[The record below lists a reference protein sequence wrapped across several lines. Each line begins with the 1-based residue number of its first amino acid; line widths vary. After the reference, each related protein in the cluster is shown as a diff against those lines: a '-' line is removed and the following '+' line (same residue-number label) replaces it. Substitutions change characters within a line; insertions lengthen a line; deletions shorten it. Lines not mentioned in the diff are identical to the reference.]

1 MEQLKQHYEK
11 AILGLAMLALVY
23 VAYGVLT
30 DNSEE
35 AIEEQVQARER
46 PDDKDKKP
54 MPQMVMTD
62 YHATLARLE
71 KAETLNLSNPHNLF
85 NPVQWRVTRQGTTLK
100 VELGNEIGAGAIELS
115 ETRPLYLK
123 IEYRG
128 TTGTAPNTRY
138 RFAVTREAAEIK
150 KKRLRMT
157 TSAQLN
163 DKDTR
168 DLFTMIKIVGDP
180 ADPTAFELQLA
191 NNAGN
196 ITVEKGKLFQRID
209 GYTATLK
216 YAPDNKTYAN
226 KRVRDKL
233 FFADDGHNIVAIGK
247 REVVL
252 STASTSKRTTI
263 RLR

>member
-30 DNSEE
+30 DTSKE
-35 AIEEQVQARER
+35 AIEEQKDARDPEHL
-46 PDDKDKKP
+46 KVKKEMPP
-54 MPQMVMTD
+54 MEMRG

-100 VELGNEIGAGAIELS
+100 VESGKEIGAGAIVLS

-128 TTGTAPNTRY
+128 TTGTAQNTRY
-138 RFAVTREAAEIK
+138 RFAVTREAAETK

-157 TSAQLN
+157 TTAQLN

-168 DLFTMIKIVGDP
+168 DLFTLIKIVGAP
-180 ADPTAFELQLA
+180 DPTAF
-191 NNAGN
+191 
-196 ITVEKGKLFQRID
+196 
-209 GYTATLK
+209 
-216 YAPDNKTYAN
+216 
-226 KRVRDKL
+226 
-233 FFADDGHNIVAIGK
+233 
-247 REVVL
+247 
-252 STASTSKRTTI
+252 
-263 RLR
+263 

>member
-1 MEQLKQHYEK
+1 MEQLKEHYEK
-11 AILGLAMLALVY
+11 GILGLAMLALVY

-30 DNSEE
+30 DTSEE
-35 AIEEQVQARER
+35 AIEDQKQARNR
-46 PDDKDKKP
+46 PDLEQKKEMPP
-54 MPQMVMTD
+54 MEMRG

-71 KAETLNLSNPHNLF
+71 KGETLNLSNPHNLF

-128 TTGTAPNTRY
+128 TTGTAQKTRY
-138 RFAVTREAAEIK
+138 RFAVTREAAETK

-157 TSAQLN
+157 TTAQLN

-216 YAPDNKTYAN
+216 YPPDNKTYAN

-233 FFADDGHNIVAIGK
+233 FFADDGHNIVAIEAS
-247 REVVL
+247 EVVL
-252 STASTSKRTTI
+252 STASTSKRTSI

>member
-1 MEQLKQHYEK
+1 MEQVKEHYEK

-35 AIEEQVQARER
+35 AIAEQVQARSR
-46 PDDKDKKP
+46 PALEQKKEMPP
-54 MPQMVMTD
+54 MEMRG

-128 TTGTAPNTRY
+128 TTGTAQNTRY
-138 RFAVTREAAEIK
+138 RFAVTREAAETK

-157 TSAQLN
+157 TTAQLN

-263 RLR
+263 GLP

>member
-30 DNSEE
+30 DTSKE
-35 AIEEQVQARER
+35 AIEEQKDARDPEHL
-46 PDDKDKKP
+46 KVKKEMPP
-54 MPQMVMTD
+54 MEMRG
-62 YHATLARLE
+62 YHGTLARLE

-100 VELGNEIGAGAIELS
+100 VELGNEIGAGAIVLS

-128 TTGTAPNTRY
+128 TTGPAGNIRY
-138 RFAVTREAAEIK
+138 RFAVTREAAETK

-157 TSAQLN
+157 TTAQLN

-168 DLFTMIKIVGDP
+168 DLFTLIKIVGAP
-180 ADPTAFELQLA
+180 DPTAFELQLA

-196 ITVEKGKLFQRID
+196 VTVEKGKLFQRID

-216 YAPDNKTYAN
+216 YPPDNKTYAN

>member
-35 AIEEQVQARER
+35 AIAEQVQARER

-71 KAETLNLSNPHNLF
+71 KDEPLNLSNPHNLF

-100 VELGNEIGAGAIELS
+100 VELGSEIGAGAIELI

-128 TTGTAPNTRY
+128 TTGPAGNIRY
-138 RFAVTREAAEIK
+138 RFAVTREAAETK

-157 TSAQLN
+157 TTAQLN

-168 DLFTMIKIVGDP
+168 DMFTLIKIVGAP

-209 GYTATLK
+209 GYTANLK

>member
-11 AILGLAMLALVY
+11 AILGMAMLALVY

-30 DNSEE
+30 DTSEE
-35 AIEEQVQARER
+35 AIEDQKQARNR
-46 PDDKDKKP
+46 PDLEQKKEMPP
-54 MPQMVMTD
+54 MEMRG

-71 KAETLNLSNPHNLF
+71 KGETLNLSNPHNLF

-128 TTGTAPNTRY
+128 TTGTAQKTRY
-138 RFAVTREAAEIK
+138 RFAVTREAAETK

-157 TSAQLN
+157 TTAQLN

-216 YAPDNKTYAN
+216 YPPDNKTYAN

-233 FFADDGHNIVAIGK
+233 FFADDGHNIVAIEAS
-247 REVVL
+247 EVVL
-252 STASTSKRTTI
+252 STASTSKRTSI

>member
-1 MEQLKQHYEK
+1 MEQLKEHYEK

-35 AIEEQVQARER
+35 AIAEQIQARSR
-46 PDDKDKKP
+46 PALEQKKEMPP
-54 MPQMVMTD
+54 MEMRG
-62 YHATLARLE
+62 YHGTLARLE

-100 VELGNEIGAGAIELS
+100 VELGSEIGAGAIELS

>member
-1 MEQLKQHYEK
+1 MEQLKEHYEK

-35 AIEEQVQARER
+35 AIAEQIQARSR
-46 PDDKDKKP
+46 PALEQKKEMPP
-54 MPQMVMTD
+54 MEMRG

-71 KAETLNLSNPHNLF
+71 KGETLNLSNPHNLF

-128 TTGTAPNTRY
+128 TTGTAQKTRY
-138 RFAVTREAAEIK
+138 RFAVTREAAETK

-157 TSAQLN
+157 TTAQLN

-233 FFADDGHNIVAIGK
+233 FFADDGHNIVAIGAS
-247 REVVL
+247 EVVL
-252 STASTSKRTTI
+252 STASTSKRTSI

>member
-1 MEQLKQHYEK
+1 MEQLKEHYEK

-35 AIEEQVQARER
+35 AIAEQIQARSR
-46 PDDKDKKP
+46 PALEQKKEMPP
-54 MPQMVMTD
+54 MEMRG
-62 YHATLARLE
+62 YHGTLARLE

-138 RFAVTREAAEIK
+138 RFAVTREAAETK

-157 TSAQLN
+157 TTAQLN

>member
-1 MEQLKQHYEK
+1 MEQIKEHYEK

-35 AIEEQVQARER
+35 AIAEQIQARSR
-46 PDDKDKKP
+46 PALEQKKEMSP
-54 MPQMVMTD
+54 MDMRR
-62 YHATLARLE
+62 YHGTLARLE
-71 KAETLNLSNPHNLF
+71 KDEPLNLSNPHNLF

-100 VELGNEIGAGAIELS
+100 VELGNEIGAGAIELI

-209 GYTATLK
+209 GYTANLK
-216 YAPDNKTYAN
+216 YGPDNKTYAN

-263 RLR
+263 GLR

>member
-1 MEQLKQHYEK
+1 MEQLKEHYEK

-35 AIEEQVQARER
+35 AIAEQIQARSR
-46 PDDKDKKP
+46 PALEQKKEMPP
-54 MPQMVMTD
+54 MEMRG
-62 YHATLARLE
+62 YHGTLARLE

-138 RFAVTREAAEIK
+138 RFAVTREAAETK

-157 TSAQLN
+157 TTAQLN

-196 ITVEKGKLFQRID
+196 VTVEKGKLFQRID

>member
-1 MEQLKQHYEK
+1 MEQLKEHYEK

-35 AIEEQVQARER
+35 AIAEQIQARSR
-46 PDDKDKKP
+46 PALEQKKEMPP
-54 MPQMVMTD
+54 MEMRG

-71 KAETLNLSNPHNLF
+71 KGETLNLSNPHNLF

-100 VELGNEIGAGAIELS
+100 VELGNEIGAGAIVLS

-128 TTGTAPNTRY
+128 TTGPAGNIRY
-138 RFAVTREAAEIK
+138 RFAVTREAAETK

-157 TSAQLN
+157 TTAQLN

-168 DLFTMIKIVGDP
+168 DMFTMIKIVGAP

-191 NNAGN
+191 DNAGN
-196 ITVEKGKLFQRID
+196 VTVEKGKLFQRID

-233 FFADDGHNIVAIGK
+233 FFADDGHNIVAIGAS
-247 REVVL
+247 EVVL

>member
-1 MEQLKQHYEK
+1 MEQLKEHYEK

-35 AIEEQVQARER
+35 AIAEQIQARSR
-46 PDDKDKKP
+46 PALEQKKEMPP
-54 MPQMVMTD
+54 MEMRG

-71 KAETLNLSNPHNLF
+71 KGETLNLSNPHNLF

-100 VELGNEIGAGAIELS
+100 VELGNEIGAGAIVLS

-128 TTGTAPNTRY
+128 TTGPAGNIRY
-138 RFAVTREAAEIK
+138 RFAVTREAAETK

-157 TSAQLN
+157 TTAQLN

-168 DLFTMIKIVGDP
+168 DMFTMIKIVGAP

-191 NNAGN
+191 DNAGN
-196 ITVEKGKLFQRID
+196 VTVEKGKLFQRID

>member
-35 AIEEQVQARER
+35 AIAEQVQARER

-100 VELGNEIGAGAIELS
+100 VELGSEIGAGAIELI

-209 GYTATLK
+209 GYTANLK
-216 YAPDNKTYAN
+216 YGPDNKTYAN

-263 RLR
+263 GLR

>member
-1 MEQLKQHYEK
+1 MEQLKEHYEK

-35 AIEEQVQARER
+35 AIAEQVQARER
-46 PDDKDKKP
+46 PGDKDKKP

-100 VELGNEIGAGAIELS
+100 VELGNEIGAGAIELI

-263 RLR
+263 GLR

>member
-35 AIEEQVQARER
+35 AIAEQREARE
-46 PDDKDKKP
+46 PGHLKVKKEMPP
-54 MPQMVMTD
+54 MEMRGYQ
-62 YHATLARLE
+62 ATLARLE
-71 KAETLNLSNPHNLF
+71 KAEPLNLSNPHNLF

-100 VELGNEIGAGAIELS
+100 VELGNEIGAGAIVLS

-138 RFAVTREAAEIK
+138 RFAVTREAAETK

-157 TSAQLN
+157 TTAQLN

-168 DLFTMIKIVGDP
+168 DMFTLIKIVGAS

-216 YAPDNKTYAN
+216 YEPDNKTYAN

>member
-1 MEQLKQHYEK
+1 MEQLKEHYEK

-35 AIEEQVQARER
+35 AIAEQIQARSR
-46 PDDKDKKP
+46 PALEQKKEMPP
-54 MPQMVMTD
+54 MEMRG
-62 YHATLARLE
+62 YHGTLARLE
-71 KAETLNLSNPHNLF
+71 KGETLNLSNPHNLF

-100 VELGNEIGAGAIELS
+100 VELGNEIGAGAIELI

-128 TTGTAPNTRY
+128 TTGPAGNIRY
-138 RFAVTREAAEIK
+138 RFAVTREAAETK
-150 KKRLRMT
+150 KKRLRIT
-157 TSAQLN
+157 TTAQLN

-168 DLFTMIKIVGDP
+168 DLFTLIKIVGAP

-191 NNAGN
+191 DNAGN
-196 ITVEKGKLFQRID
+196 VTVEKGKLFQRID

>member
-1 MEQLKQHYEK
+1 MEQVKEHYEK

-35 AIEEQVQARER
+35 AIAEQVQARSR
-46 PDDKDKKP
+46 PALEQKKEMPP
-54 MPQMVMTD
+54 MEMRG
-62 YHATLARLE
+62 YHGTLARLE

-100 VELGNEIGAGAIELS
+100 VELGNEIGAGAIVLS

-128 TTGTAPNTRY
+128 TTGTAQNTRY
-138 RFAVTREAAEIK
+138 RFAVTREAAETK

-157 TSAQLN
+157 TTAQLN

-168 DLFTMIKIVGDP
+168 DMFTMIKIVGAP

-196 ITVEKGKLFQRID
+196 VTVEKGKLFQRID

>member
-35 AIEEQVQARER
+35 AIAEQREARE
-46 PDDKDKKP
+46 PGHLKVKKEMPP
-54 MPQMVMTD
+54 MEMRG

-100 VELGNEIGAGAIELS
+100 VELGNEIGAGAIELI

-138 RFAVTREAAEIK
+138 RFAVTREAAETK

-157 TSAQLN
+157 TTAQLN

-168 DLFTMIKIVGDP
+168 DMFTMIKIVGAP

-191 NNAGN
+191 DNAGN
-196 ITVEKGKLFQRID
+196 VTVEKGKLFQRID
-209 GYTATLK
+209 GYTANLK
-216 YAPDNKTYAN
+216 YGPDNKTYAN

>member
-1 MEQLKQHYEK
+1 M
-11 AILGLAMLALVY
+11 
-23 VAYGVLT
+23 
-30 DNSEE
+30 
-35 AIEEQVQARER
+35 
-46 PDDKDKKP
+46 
-54 MPQMVMTD
+54 
-62 YHATLARLE
+62 
-71 KAETLNLSNPHNLF
+71 
-85 NPVQWRVTRQGTTLK
+85 
-100 VELGNEIGAGAIELS
+100 
-115 ETRPLYLK
+115 
-123 IEYRG
+123 
-128 TTGTAPNTRY
+128 
-138 RFAVTREAAEIK
+138 
-150 KKRLRMT
+150 
-157 TSAQLN
+157 LN

-168 DLFTMIKIVGDP
+168 DMFTLIDREGAP
-180 ADPTAFELQLA
+180 ADPTAFVLQLA

-196 ITVEKGKLFQRID
+196 VTVEKGKLFQRID

>member
-35 AIEEQVQARER
+35 AIAEQVQAREQ

-54 MPQMVMTD
+54 MPQMVMIN
-62 YHATLARLE
+62 YQATLARLE

-100 VELGNEIGAGAIELS
+100 VELGNEIGAGAIVLS
-115 ETRPLYLK
+115 ETLPLYLK

-138 RFAVTREAAEIK
+138 RFAVTREAAETK

-157 TSAQLN
+157 TTAQLN

-168 DLFTMIKIVGDP
+168 DIFTLIKIVGAP

-216 YAPDNKTYAN
+216 YPPDNKTYAN

>member
-1 MEQLKQHYEK
+1 MEQLKEHYEK

-30 DNSEE
+30 DTSEE
-35 AIEEQVQARER
+35 AIEDQIQARSR
-46 PDDKDKKP
+46 PALEQKKEMPP
-54 MPQMVMTD
+54 MEMRG

-71 KAETLNLSNPHNLF
+71 KGETLNLSNPHNLF

-128 TTGTAPNTRY
+128 TTGTAQKTRY
-138 RFAVTREAAEIK
+138 RFAVTREAAETK

-157 TSAQLN
+157 TTAQLN

-216 YAPDNKTYAN
+216 YPPDNKTYAN

-233 FFADDGHNIVAIGK
+233 FFADDGHNIVAIEAS
-247 REVVL
+247 EVVL
-252 STASTSKRTTI
+252 STASTSKRTSI

>member
-35 AIEEQVQARER
+35 AIAEQVQARER

>member
-1 MEQLKQHYEK
+1 MEQLKEHYEK

-35 AIEEQVQARER
+35 AIAEQVQARER

-71 KAETLNLSNPHNLF
+71 KDEPLNLSNPHNLF

-100 VELGNEIGAGAIELS
+100 VELGNEIGAGAIELI

-128 TTGTAPNTRY
+128 TTGTAQNTRY

>member
-35 AIEEQVQARER
+35 AIAEQREARE
-46 PDDKDKKP
+46 PGHLKVKKEMPP
-54 MPQMVMTD
+54 MEMRG

-100 VELGNEIGAGAIELS
+100 VELGSEIGAGAIELS

-138 RFAVTREAAEIK
+138 RFAVTREAAETK

-157 TSAQLN
+157 TTAQLN

-168 DLFTMIKIVGDP
+168 DLFTLIKIVGAP
-180 ADPTAFELQLA
+180 DPTAFELQLA

-196 ITVEKGKLFQRID
+196 VTVEKGKLFQRID

-216 YAPDNKTYAN
+216 YPPDNKTYAN

>member
-35 AIEEQVQARER
+35 AIAEQVQARER

-100 VELGNEIGAGAIELS
+100 VELGNEIGAGAIVLS

-128 TTGTAPNTRY
+128 TTGTAPNSRY

-157 TSAQLN
+157 TSAQRN

-168 DLFTMIKIVGDP
+168 DLFTMIKIVGEP

-216 YAPDNKTYAN
+216 YAPNNKTYAN

-263 RLR
+263 GLR

>member
-1 MEQLKQHYEK
+1 MEQVKEHYEK

-35 AIEEQVQARER
+35 AIAEQVQARSR
-46 PDDKDKKP
+46 PALEQKKEMPP
-54 MPQMVMTD
+54 MEMRG

-128 TTGTAPNTRY
+128 TTGTAQNTRY
-138 RFAVTREAAEIK
+138 RFAVTREAAETK

-157 TSAQLN
+157 TTAQLN

-263 RLR
+263 GLR